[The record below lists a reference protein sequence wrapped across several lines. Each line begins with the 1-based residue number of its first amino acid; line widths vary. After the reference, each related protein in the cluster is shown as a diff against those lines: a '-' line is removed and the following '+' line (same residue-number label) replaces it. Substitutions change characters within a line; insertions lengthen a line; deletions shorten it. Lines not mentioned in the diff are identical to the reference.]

1 MFIGAYLAV
10 CGIQYLIVLS
20 VLLILIRR
28 KSTANSLRHG
38 LPHYSLLALTI
49 SLLGLILFSL
59 VTIPVGNLDFNLP
72 EDFIQPSL
80 ILANLPKILTV
91 LLGLAG
97 ITAPIWTLLIALPK
111 QTNQPTN
118 EPKY

>member
-28 KSTANSLRHG
+28 KSTANSLRQG
-38 LPHYSLLALTI
+38 LSHYTLLSLSL
-49 SLLGLILFSL
+49 SLLGLIVFSL
-59 VTIPVGNLDFNLP
+59 VTIPVGNLDFNIP
-72 EDFIQPSL
+72 EDFTQPDL
-80 ILANLPKILTV
+80 ILANLPKLLTV

-97 ITAPIWTLLIALPK
+97 ITAPVWTLLIAMPK
-111 QTNQPTN
+111 QISRSINN
-118 EPKY
+118 LNH